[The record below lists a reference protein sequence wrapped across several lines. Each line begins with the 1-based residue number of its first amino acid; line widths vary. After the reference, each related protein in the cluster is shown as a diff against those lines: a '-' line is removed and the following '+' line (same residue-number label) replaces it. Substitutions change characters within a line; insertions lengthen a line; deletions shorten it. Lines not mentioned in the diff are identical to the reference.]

1 MPNTAEQQII
11 ERANRN
17 ISGAIPFFYTEKP
30 KSDPLTVSRFAVKT
44 EAERNYYNTLSRKQ
58 DEGSG
63 MDAFS
68 LDTYNLLLEKFLYE
82 GNIRNAALLILSG
95 NWGTRFG
102 DTVSVRYCH
111 IFDENGQLRTSF
123 SLPSGEDKT
132 NKKNI
137 YYNNEATKWIIEQ
150 LLAENP
156 DKTRDDYI
164 FTSNS
169 RNKPMVDLIEVEA
182 KEIFGVEVERAEKQL
197 AEVESKKQK
206 FYHLYCNDIISQEEL
221 SEQLKV
227 LEACKVS
234 YQNTLRLATENLEG
248 YSNPA
253 SEGKQIQK
261 KMSHTAAEDIIKD
274 GLAELGIFG
283 KNCKKGNKPNCD
295 GKFNTHSFRKTFGE
309 FFYARGVE
317 LKDRG
322 EIVID
327 PDILK
332 LLQDKFMHS
341 SARITGRYNSQ
352 TEKAFET
359 ICTNLN
365 LGLDILKCYEP
376 RFEQMNYMEE
386 F

>member
-1 MPNTAEQQII
+1 MTNAVEAQII

-58 DEGSG
+58 DEGNG

-137 YYNNEATKWIIEQ
+137 YYNNDATKWIIER
-150 LLAENP
+150 LLADNP

-169 RNKPMVDLIEVEA
+169 RNKPMVDLIDVEA

-197 AEVESKKQK
+197 AEVEDKKQK
-206 FYHLYCNDIISQEEL
+206 LFDLYYAGAIKQEEFTN
-221 SEQLKV
+221 QMQY
-227 LEACKVS
+227 LEALKAS
-234 YQNTLRLATENLEG
+234 YDNTLRLTKENLAS

-295 GKFNTHSFRKTFGE
+295 GKYNTHSFRKTFGK
-309 FFYARGVE
+309 FFYTRGVE

-322 EIVID
+322 ILTID
-327 PDILK
+327 PDVLV
-332 LLQDKFMHS
+332 LLQKKFMHS
-341 SARITGRYNSQ
+341 DGKITQRYDTH
-352 TEKAFET
+352 TEEAFEI

-365 LGLDILKCYEP
+365 LGLDIIQDYERKENIWTQV
-376 RFEQMNYMEE
+376 RF
-386 F
+386 

>member
-1 MPNTAEQQII
+1 MTNAVEAQII

-17 ISGAIPFFYTEKP
+17 IAGAIPFFYTDKSQ
-30 KSDPLTVSRFAVKT
+30 SDPLTVSRFAVQT

-58 DEGSG
+58 DEGQG
-63 MDAFS
+63 MDALPLSTF
-68 LDTYNLLLEKFLYE
+68 NRLLEKFLYE
-82 GNIRNAALLILSG
+82 GNIRNAALLILSA

-111 IFDENGQLRTSF
+111 IFDEHGQLREQF

-132 NKKNI
+132 GKKNV
-137 YYNNEATKWIIEQ
+137 YYNNRATETIIKM

-156 DKTRDDYI
+156 YKTRDDYI

-169 RNKPMVDLIEVEA
+169 GNKPMVDLIEVEA
-182 KEIFGVEVERAEKQL
+182 REIFGVEVERAEKQL
-197 AEVESKKQK
+197 AEVDKKKQK
-206 FYHLYCNDIISQEEL
+206 FFDLYCAEIITQEEL
-221 SEQLKV
+221 NNQLKA
-227 LEACKVS
+227 LDACKVS
-234 YQNTLRLATENLEG
+234 YQNTLELAKENFDK

-253 SEGKQIQK
+253 SEGRKIQK
-261 KMSHTAAEDIIKD
+261 SLSHTAGEDIIKD
-274 GLAELGIFG
+274 GLAQLGIFG
-283 KNCKKGNKPNCD
+283 KNCKKGNKPNCKD
-295 GKFNTHSFRKTFGE
+295 KYNTHSFRKTFGE
-309 FFYARGVE
+309 FFYNRGVE

-341 SARITGRYNSQ
+341 SSKITGRYNTQ
-352 TEKAFET
+352 TEKAFEI

-365 LGLDILKCYEP
+365 LGLDVLENFKPAYEQTQ
-376 RFEQMNYMEE
+376 F
-386 F
+386 

>member
-1 MPNTAEQQII
+1 MTNAIPQETIQI
-11 ERANRN
+11 ANANLSR
-17 ISGAIPFFYTEKP
+17 AIPFFFTDKP
-30 KSDPLTVSRFAVKT
+30 KHDPLTVSKFAIQT
-44 EAERNYYNTLSRKQ
+44 EDERNYYNTLSRKQ

-63 MDAFS
+63 MDAF
-68 LDTYNLLLEKFLYE
+68 TMEMYNALLEKFLSE
-82 GNIRNAALLILSG
+82 GNTRNAALLILAG

-111 IFDENGQLRTSF
+111 IFDENGRLRKSF

-132 NKKNI
+132 NKKNV
-137 YYNNEATKWIIEQ
+137 YYNNEATRWIIQ
-150 LLAENP
+150 RLLAENP

-169 RNKPMVDLIEVEA
+169 RNKPMVDLVEVEA
-182 KEIFGVEVERAEKQL
+182 KEIFGVEIERAEKQL

-206 FYHLYCNDIISQEEL
+206 VYDLYYAGIINQEKL
-221 SEQLKV
+221 VEQLKY
-227 LEACKVS
+227 LDGFEAS
-234 YQNTLRLATENLEG
+234 YKNSVRLAKDNLKK
-248 YSNPA
+248 YSNPV
-253 SEGKQIQK
+253 SDGKQIQK

-295 GKFNTHSFRKTFGE
+295 GKYNTHSFRKTFGK
-309 FFYARGVE
+309 FFYTRGVE

-322 EIVID
+322 ILTID
-327 PDILK
+327 PDVLV
-332 LLQDKFMHS
+332 LLQKKFMHS
-341 SARITGRYNSQ
+341 DSKITQRYDSH
-352 TEKAFET
+352 TEEAFEI

-365 LGLDILKCYEP
+365 LGLDVLENFKP
-376 RFEQMNYMEE
+376 KFEQIS

>member
-1 MPNTAEQQII
+1 MNTVQTETIRQ
-11 ERANRN
+11 ANIN
-17 ISGAIPFFYTEKP
+17 LNGQNKIPFHFIAPEC
-30 KSDPLTVSRFAVKT
+30 DPLTVEKFAVQG
-44 EAERNYYNTLSRKQ
+44 EAEMNYYNTLSRKQ
-58 DEGSG
+58 SEGSG
-63 MDAFS
+63 MNAFPME
-68 LDTYNLLLEKFLYE
+68 TFNALLEKFLSE
-82 GNIRNAALLILSG
+82 GNIRNAALLVLSG

-111 IFDENGQLRTSF
+111 IFDEHGQLKEQF

-132 NKKNI
+132 GKKNI
-137 YYNNEATKWIIEQ
+137 YYNNEATKRIIQ
-150 LLAENP
+150 MLLAENP
-156 DKTRDDYI
+156 YKTRDDYI

-169 RNKPMVDLIEVEA
+169 GNKPMVDLIEVEA

-197 AEVESKKQK
+197 TEVEDKKQK
-206 FYHLYCNDIISQEEL
+206 LFDLYYAGAIKQEEFTN
-221 SEQLKV
+221 QMQY
-227 LEACKVS
+227 LEALKAS
-234 YQNTLRLATENLEG
+234 YDNTLRLTKENLAG

-295 GKFNTHSFRKTFGE
+295 GKYNTHSFRKTFGK
-309 FFYARGVE
+309 FFYTRGVE

-322 EIVID
+322 ILTID
-327 PDILK
+327 PDVLV
-332 LLQDKFMHS
+332 LLQKKFMHS
-341 SARITGRYNSQ
+341 DGKITQRYDTH
-352 TEKAFET
+352 TEEAFEI

-365 LGLDILKCYEP
+365 LGLDILENFKP
-376 RFEQMNYMEE
+376 KFEQIS